1 VILLQSIASESNL
14 LVESEVTD
22 SPSSNQDL
30 KGKKTNK
37 HYFVLRA
44 RQQKTSECICRMF
57 KKIVRM
63 DSEKMIDF
71 DSKDVNDLNQIN
83 SYVKISLLQ
92 TESTPRFLKH
102 QSQ

>member
-1 VILLQSIASESNL
+1 
-14 LVESEVTD
+14 
-22 SPSSNQDL
+22 
-30 KGKKTNK
+30 
-37 HYFVLRA
+37 
-44 RQQKTSECICRMF
+44 MF

-71 DSKDVNDLNQIN
+71 NSKDVNDLNQIN

-102 QSQ
+102 